1 MPPTTDR
8 DPRGLLPL
16 TPAVF
21 HVLVALADGEMHGY
35 GVLKDVAT
43 RTSGAVELGTGTLY
57 GIIKRLLADGLVIES
72 KQRPAPDDDD
82 ARRKYYRLT
91 TFGRRVAIAETERLE
106 AMLTA
111 ARGSLLLKKAKP

>member
-1 MPPTTDR
+1 MPPTADR

-16 TPAVF
+16 TPAAF

-35 GVLKDVAT
+35 GVIKDVAT

-72 KQRPAPDDDD
+72 QHRPAPDDDD

-111 ARGSLLLKKAKP
+111 ARGSLLLKKTKP

>member
-1 MPPTTDR
+1 
-8 DPRGLLPL
+8 
-16 TPAVF
+16 
-21 HVLVALADGEMHGY
+21 VLVALADGETHGY
-35 GVLKDVAT
+35 AIMKEVERLTD
-43 RTSGAVELGTGTLY
+43 GAVRLSTGTLY

-72 KQRPAPDDDD
+72 QHRPAPDDDD